1 MKMKG
6 PDKLCSLS
14 GPFGLL
20 CMAVVGDSVDVYLNE
35 LVSGSG
41 NTTVGLKVLAS
52 SKSISA

>member
-1 MKMKG
+1 MKG